1 MTRKGWMLMVA
12 AGVAMV
18 AWATVWGY
26 PQPHPSPSGWQ
37 LKFQYGPMKQIRL
50 VLPGQS
56 QPQTFWYMSYKVT
69 NNTGRDVDFYP
80 RSYLFT
86 DTGQL
91 IEAMQGVDALAYPA
105 IAKLLGRELLE
116 EELFVRGKLLQG
128 EENARESVIIW
139 RDFDPQAIAFKVF
152 ISGLSNE
159 TAWVKDPMT
168 GKKISLVKTLQL
180 SYGLGGDR
188 DISAELT
195 ARLMDEEWIMR

>member
-1 MTRKGWMLMVA
+1 MTRKGWMLAVA
-12 AGVAMV
+12 AGVATF
-18 AWATVWGY
+18 AWAAVWGY
-26 PQPHPSPSGWQ
+26 PQPHPSPRGWQ
-37 LKFQYGPMKQIRL
+37 LEFKYGPMKQIRL

-56 QPQTFWYMSYKVT
+56 QPQTFWYMPYTVT

-80 RSYLFT
+80 RSYIFT

-116 EELFVRGKLLQG
+116 EELLIRGKLLQG
-128 EENARESVIIW
+128 QENARESVIIW
-139 RDFDPQAIAFKVF
+139 QNFDPQAIAFKVF

-159 TAWVKDPMT
+159 TVWVKDPMT
-168 GKKISLVKTLQL
+168 GKKLSLAKTLQL

-195 ARLMDEEWIMR
+195 AQRLDEEWIMR

>member
-1 MTRKGWMLMVA
+1 MTGRGWMLAVT
-12 AGVAMV
+12 AGVAMF
-18 AWATVWGY
+18 AWAAVWGY
-26 PQPHPSPSGWQ
+26 PQPHPSPRGWQ
-37 LKFQYGPMKQIRL
+37 LEFKYGPMKQIRL

-56 QPQTFWYMSYKVT
+56 QPQTFWYMPYTVT

-80 RSYLFT
+80 RSYIFT

-128 EENARESVIIW
+128 QENARESVIIW

-159 TAWVKDPMT
+159 TVWVKDPMT
-168 GKKISLVKTLQL
+168 GKKLSLVKTLQL

-188 DISAELT
+188 DISAELS
-195 ARLMDEEWIMR
+195 AQRLDEEWIMR

>member
-1 MTRKGWMLMVA
+1 MTRRGWMLAVTAGA
-12 AGVAMV
+12 AMFAL
-18 AWATVWGY
+18 ATVWGY

-37 LKFQYGPMKQIRL
+37 LEFQYGSMKQIRL

-56 QPQTFWYMSYKVT
+56 QPQTFWYMPYTVT

-91 IEAMQGVDALAYPA
+91 IEAMQGVDALAYPV
-105 IAKLLGRELLE
+105 IAKLIGRELLE

-159 TAWVKDPMT
+159 TAWVNDPMT
-168 GKKISLVKTLQL
+168 GQKFSLVKTLQL

-188 DISAELT
+188 DISAELS
-195 ARLMDEEWIMR
+195 AQRLDEEWIMR